1 MYISPLE
8 RMKKVH
14 IWIGTTSKNEDEFD
28 RYFDQ
33 NNDLCQFCKDAGI
46 EQYDEDF
53 IGIIPVFESE
63 TDIRDILAEVP
74 IDEKCIDLAV
84 SNSTKL
90 GIQKA
95 NAVFYLTDS
104 SVSIEG
110 YDNKLYN
117 DLRYIGMFDSD
128 L

>member
-1 MYISPLE
+1 
-8 RMKKVH
+8 MKKVH

-63 TDIRDILAEVP
+63 TDICDILAEVP

-90 GIQKA
+90 GIEKA

-110 YDNKLYN
+110 YEDKLYN
-117 DLRYIGMFDSD
+117 DLKYIGMFDSD